1 MVSQRYPWCVGV
13 SILVGKSKKTK
24 LILET
29 KLHRKL
35 DEEHECS
42 NCGRTVKP
50 VKQYYHSNR
59 GRVYVCLVC
68 EEPIRN
74 RSFKT
79 RKKYIDALD
88 KAVHTGHFHS
98 RGSRGKWY

>member
-1 MVSQRYPWCVGV
+1 MTVGKT
-13 SILVGKSKKTK
+13 KSKKSK

-29 KLHRKL
+29 KIHRKL
-35 DEEHECS
+35 EEEHECT
-42 NCGRTVKP
+42 NCGRTVNP

-74 RSFKT
+74 RSFKKKPAK
-79 RKKYIDALD
+79 KKYIDAMD
-88 KAVHTGHFHS
+88 RAAHTGHFHS